1 MKKALP
7 ILYKSAVTFG
17 RMNIGHSGHVQL
29 IKMMLHYAE
38 VANVYVSSGSSNN
51 DWDLRVL
58 LLRHLCREA
67 NIDLRRVNFL
77 KSSNPFDAV
86 QETVDATEYNETVIV
101 LGSDQMEMA
110 RKLGEVHDC
119 PWIINGRTNSSTQ
132 MRFFLDA
139 ENFIEDLR
147 YLYDGDEYSVVLA
160 KLLRKEELLREGSEK
175 VARET
180 RCVAA

>member
-1 MKKALP
+1 
-7 ILYKSAVTFG
+7 
-17 RMNIGHSGHVQL
+17 
-29 IKMMLHYAE
+29 
-38 VANVYVSSGSSNN
+38 
-51 DWDLRVL
+51 
-58 LLRHLCREA
+58 
-67 NIDLRRVNFL
+67 
-77 KSSNPFDAV
+77 
-86 QETVDATEYNETVIV
+86 
-101 LGSDQMEMA
+101 
-110 RKLGEVHDC
+110 
-119 PWIINGRTNSSTQ
+119 